1 MPIVKLRT
9 NRQLTLP
16 ASICEAAQLEIG
28 DFVDV
33 QFDGEIISLYP
44 KRIVDKKQPHARVM
58 PNENRKGLAR
68 IYGMVKEGGGQ
79 VDYSVNHDKYL
90 AETHTNEKR
99 SLAEIPVVVEE
110 SIAS

>member
-33 QFDGEIISLYP
+33 QFDGETISLHP
-44 KRIVDKKQPHARVM
+44 KKIVDKKQPQAKVM
-58 PNENRKGLAR
+58 PNENKKGLAR

-90 AETHTNEKR
+90 AETYTNEKR
-99 SLAEIPVVVEE
+99 SLAEIPDGRT
-110 SIAS
+110 

>member
-1 MPIVKLRT
+1 MSIAKLRT

-33 QFDGEIISLYP
+33 QFDGKTISLHP
-44 KRIVDKKQPHARVM
+44 KRIVDKKNTQSKVM
-58 PNENRKGLAR
+58 PNEDKKGLAR
-68 IYGMVKEGGGQ
+68 IYGMVKEGGGRQ

-90 AETHTNEKR
+90 AETDANEKR
-99 SLAEIPVVVEE
+99 DLTEIPDG
-110 SIAS
+110 AK

>member
-1 MPIVKLRT
+1 MSIVKLRT

-33 QFDGEIISLYP
+33 QFDGETICLHP
-44 KRIVDKKQPHARVM
+44 KRIVDKKQTQGKVI
-58 PNENRKGLAR
+58 PNEDKNGLAR
-68 IYGMVKEGGGQ
+68 IYGMVKDGGRQ

-90 AETHTNEKR
+90 AEAYANEECD
-99 SLAEIPVVVEE
+99 LGEITDGRK
-110 SIAS
+110 

>member
-33 QFDGEIISLYP
+33 QFDGETISLHP
-44 KRIVDKKQPHARVM
+44 KRIVDKNQPQAKVM
-58 PNENRKGLAR
+58 PDEDKKGLSK
-68 IYGMVKEGGGQ
+68 IYGMVKKRGRQ
-79 VDYSVNHDKYL
+79 VDYSVHHDKYL
-90 AETHTNEKR
+90 AEAHTNEKR
-99 SLAEIPVVVEE
+99 SLAETHDGRT
-110 SIAS
+110 

>member
-1 MPIVKLRT
+1 MSIVKLRT

-33 QFDGEIISLYP
+33 QFDGETISLQP
-44 KRIVDKKQPHARVM
+44 KRIVDKKHTQGKLI
-58 PNENRKGLAR
+58 PNEDKKGLAKV
-68 IYGMVKEGGGQ
+68 YGMVKEGGRQ

-90 AETHTNEKR
+90 AETHVNEKR
-99 SLAEIPVVVEE
+99 DLAEIPDGRK
-110 SIAS
+110 